1 MKILD
6 EKSVRVCK
14 CFEQFWGTKSA
25 NAYALEQFAIGSPCP
40 RCTFFTGWVLMCLGL
55 VGDGGTGYVTEK
67 IVNAFLAGCIP
78 IYWGS
83 RRESLLEKKRWN
95 FCGFLSARSVLDIF
109 NPDSF
114 IFANEI
120 QALFVADGRGRSADI
135 LMEMGPWE
143 LERILGALEKS

>member
-1 MKILD
+1 M
-6 EKSVRVCK
+6 S
-14 CFEQFWGTKSA
+14 
-25 NAYALEQFAIGSPCP
+25 
-40 RCTFFTGWVLMCLGL
+40 WVGEC
-55 VGDGGTGYVTEK
+55 GTGYVTEK

-83 RRESLLEKKRWN
+83 RRESLLGKKKWN

-120 QALFVADGRGRSADI
+120 QALWQMVEVDQNFDGDGTF
-135 LMEMGPWE
+135 
-143 LERILGALEKS
+143 GA